1 MHDRHFS
8 DYNNFAR
15 ERVLMLKNR
24 LNQQLKYGL
33 LEGSL
38 SIFDFVTK
46 DARDLESD
54 EIKKKMEE
62 GHQWKMKA

>member
-1 MHDRHFS
+1 MYLNHKD
-8 DYNNFAR
+8 DYIKFAR
-15 ERVLMLKNR
+15 DRVLLLKNR

-38 SIFDFVTK
+38 SIEEFATK
-46 DARDLESD
+46 ETHELASEES
-54 EIKKKMEE
+54 KKRMEE